1 MTLLIGFLHEQTR
14 PDRDEYIDILWDNI
28 HEGGQAQFS
37 KLRVEDWFKSDE
49 PYDFNSAMH
58 YSSYNGYAIDPE
70 KPTMVYKGTSKPV
83 LPTSPELA
91 CLFIFI
97 FDDFYSILKDKIIDT
112 LL

>member
-1 MTLLIGFLHEQTR
+1 MHEQTR

-28 HEGGQAQFS
+28 DPAGYGQFS
-37 KLRVEDWFKSDE
+37 KMGFEEWFKSDE

-112 LL
+112 LR